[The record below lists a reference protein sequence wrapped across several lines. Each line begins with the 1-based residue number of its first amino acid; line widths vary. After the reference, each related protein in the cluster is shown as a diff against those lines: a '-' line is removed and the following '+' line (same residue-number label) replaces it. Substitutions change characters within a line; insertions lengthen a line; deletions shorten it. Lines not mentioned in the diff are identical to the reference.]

1 LVSAAATL
9 TSIKWAEIA
18 ENGRYLNNDSPKIF
32 TVTPPAPGGAGG
44 NYVPQACVAVTLTT
58 AQKRGLAHQG
68 RFYLPPAPAL
78 ADSSSG
84 RMFGVTTAALLNT
97 KTFINAINAAYT
109 GGDVIVASNRGS
121 GKIETVTGLRMG
133 DVMDTQQRRR
143 RQLVEQYSVLAL

>member
-1 LVSAAATL
+1 
-9 TSIKWAEIA
+9 
-18 ENGRYLNNDSPKIF
+18 
-32 TVTPPAPGGAGG
+32 
-44 NYVPQACVAVTLTT
+44 
-58 AQKRGLAHQG
+58 
-68 RFYLPPAPAL
+68 
-78 ADSSSG
+78 
-84 RMFGVTTAALLNT
+84 MFGVTTAALLNT